1 MDKFFILIISGGSVL
16 LLLILFLFYQVFTLK
31 KRLTRFL
38 RNGDKDLEE
47 LLSSQ
52 VEQTNQQQKQ
62 IDDLLERVESLEEIS
77 EITFQKAGLVR
88 FNPFKQTG
96 GDQSFSIALLNAEND
111 GFVITSL
118 FGREENR
125 VYAKPI
131 EQGESKYSLTEEEQ
145 QALDQAQRQL
155 PSSKS

>member
-1 MDKFFILIISGGSVL
+1 MDKFSILIISGGSVL

-52 VEQTNQQQKQ
+52 VEQTDQQQKQ

-145 QALDQAQRQL
+145 QALDQAQHD
-155 PSSKS
+155 

>member
-1 MDKFFILIISGGSVL
+1 MDKFFILIFSGVAGF
-16 LLLILFLFYQVFTLK
+16 LFLIIVFLTYQVFALK
-31 KRLTRFL
+31 RRLGRFL

-52 VEQTNQQQKQ
+52 VEKVEQQQKQ
-62 IDDLLERVESLEEIS
+62 VDNIKERVHNLEDTS
-77 EITFQKAGLVR
+77 KITFQKVGLVR

-96 GDQSFSIALLNAEND
+96 SDQSFSVALLNAEDD

-118 FGREENR
+118 YGREENR

-131 EQGESKYSLTEEEQ
+131 EEGESNYSLTEEEQ
-145 QALDQAQRQL
+145 EALNQAQHD
-155 PSSKS
+155 